1 MVTEIIRVTFDVQT
15 IANLDSSTEFS
26 EFMALVH
33 EYCPK
38 SWTYSIFS
46 FGSPGPL
53 STMSCLWCYS
63 SDPGRSK
70 TMVCSLCP
78 ARQQRTVRS

>member
-53 STMSCLWCYS
+53 TTMSCF
-63 SDPGRSK
+63 
-70 TMVCSLCP
+70 
-78 ARQQRTVRS
+78 